1 MSGWARG
8 QKLQHLANGVF
19 ARSWHPSAVQ
29 TSHVPLPAP
38 SFSEATV
45 PKALAVTRLLPAE
58 SRASRGV
65 LHDAPR
71 LPPRTS
77 SAPAV

>member
-1 MSGWARG
+1 MSGRAGRDS
-8 QKLQHLANGVF
+8 QHFANGVA
-19 ARSWHPSAVQ
+19 ARSWHPSVVQ
-29 TSHVPLPAP
+29 TSSVSFPAP

-45 PKALAVTRLLPAE
+45 STALAVTRLLSVEP
-58 SRASRGV
+58 RASRGV

-71 LPPRTS
+71 LPPRTP

>member
-1 MSGWARG
+1 MSGRAG
-8 QKLQHLANGVF
+8 KT
-19 ARSWHPSAVQ
+19 RSTSRMESPLVAGIPLSYKPRPSP
-29 TSHVPLPAP
+29 SPAP

-45 PKALAVTRLLPAE
+45 STALAVTRLLSVEP
-58 SRASRGV
+58 RASRGV

-71 LPPRTS
+71 LPPRTP